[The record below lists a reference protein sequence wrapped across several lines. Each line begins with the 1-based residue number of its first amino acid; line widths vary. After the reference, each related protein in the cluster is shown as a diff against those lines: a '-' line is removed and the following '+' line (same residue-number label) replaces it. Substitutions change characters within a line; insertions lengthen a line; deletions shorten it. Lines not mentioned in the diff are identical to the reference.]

1 MTYHDGNR
9 AAKFR
14 SSRLGAAVEQIT
26 GKRTEL
32 SLGFTK
38 TAKPRKAKPASAS
51 QTASDTASL
60 SQGGKVKGKG
70 RAKKILQ
77 QGLNVTACVNTISNA
92 LDVTQSKDFEAVCV
106 TAVPILAA
114 TAKAAAT
121 SYHPSYVDDED
132 ESDEDVFDDNYKKRR
147 KRKT

>member
-1 MTYHDGNR
+1 MTYHDGHR

-38 TAKPRKAKPASAS
+38 TAKPRKARPASAS
-51 QTASDTASL
+51 QTVSDKASPSP
-60 SQGGKVKGKG
+60 GGKVKGKG
-70 RAKKILQ
+70 RAKKIPQ
-77 QGLNVTACVNTISNA
+77 QSQNISPCVNTSSNV
-92 LDVTQSKDFEAVCV
+92 LDETQSKDFEAECV
-106 TAVPILAA
+106 TAVPILAR
-114 TAKAAAT
+114 AAAT
-121 SYHPSYVDDED
+121 SYYPSHADDED

>member
-32 SLGFTK
+32 SLGYTK
-38 TAKPRKAKPASAS
+38 TAKPRKAKPASAL
-51 QTASDTASL
+51 QTASDKASP
-60 SQGGKVKGKG
+60 SPGGKAKGKG
-70 RAKKILQ
+70 RAKKIPQ
-77 QGLNVTACVNTISNA
+77 QSQNVPACVNTTSIVP
-92 LDVTQSKDFEAVCV
+92 DVTQSNDIEAECV
-106 TAVPILAA
+106 TAVPALAS

-132 ESDEDVFDDNYKKRR
+132 DSDEDVFDDNYKKRR